1 MITLGR
7 YHTIGGIIAVLAQ
20 LRAAGADRWV
30 FIGALEFDNV
40 MIPHQWALDGKS
52 LSGDAKYNLKGKL

>member
-7 YHTIGGIIAVLAQ
+7 YQTIGGIIAVLAQ
-20 LRAAGADRWV
+20 LRSAGANQWI

-52 LSGDAKYNLKGKL
+52 LSGDAKYNLKGRL